1 MAVTMADISHLRKM
15 SGAGMMDCKKA
26 LEEANG
32 DFEKA
37 MEIIRKKGQAVAAK
51 RSDRE
56 ASEGC
61 VLAADK
67 GDFAAI
73 VALKCETDFVAKN
86 TDFVALTQDILN
98 VAMEKKPATKEDLLA
113 AALADGRTIQ
123 EHITDRIGVTGEKME
138 LGAYEFVNG
147 ASTMSYIHPGNKLA
161 TVVAFNQ
168 ANVEHQMARD
178 VAMQVAA
185 MNPVSV
191 RPDEVPQHII
201 DQELE
206 IAKDKARQAGKPE
219 NLLDRIAQGSLQ
231 KYYKENTLLQQE
243 FIKDAKLSI
252 EQYLHSANKE
262 LTVLSKKTSPQGSSF
277 LFIYSEL
284 KWKIINRV
292 GRSEIGSRRRRRNS
306 CRSGIIQIHG
316 PRSRLRSRSHRAL
329 YFPRV
334 DVGKPTPLI
343 FPAVDVKRHSQLLA
357 CLYMRLLDTVCT
369 KYLKTNFTRILI
381 VRFQHIFLL
390 FPFVP
395 GLADTA
401 HNRQHGNNS
410 SCNFHLYCF
419 YNLLRRYGFSI

>member
-61 VLAADK
+61 VLAAEK

-168 ANVEHQMARD
+168 ADVEHQMARD

-262 LTVLSKKTSPQGSSF
+262 LTVLSF
-277 LFIYSEL
+277 
-284 KWKIINRV
+284 
-292 GRSEIGSRRRRRNS
+292 
-306 CRSGIIQIHG
+306 
-316 PRSRLRSRSHRAL
+316 
-329 YFPRV
+329 
-334 DVGKPTPLI
+334 
-343 FPAVDVKRHSQLLA
+343 KRITL
-357 CLYMRLLDTVCT
+357 
-369 KYLKTNFTRILI
+369 N
-381 VRFQHIFLL
+381 
-390 FPFVP
+390 
-395 GLADTA
+395 AD
-401 HNRQHGNNS
+401 
-410 SCNFHLYCF
+410 
-419 YNLLRRYGFSI
+419 

>member
-61 VLAADK
+61 VLAAEN
-67 GDFAAI
+67 GEYAAI

-86 TDFVALTQDILN
+86 ADFVALTKDILN
-98 VAMEKKPATKEDLLA
+98 IAMDKKPASKEELLA
-113 AALADGRTIQ
+113 LTLADGRSIQ
-123 EHITDRIGVTGEKME
+123 DHITDRSGITGEKME
-138 LGAYEFVNG
+138 LGAFESVSG
-147 ASTMSYIHPGNKLA
+147 ASTISYIHPGNKLA

-168 ANVEHQMARD
+168 ATIEHQMARD

-185 MNPVSV
+185 MNPVAV

-243 FIKDAKLSI
+243 FIKDAKISI
-252 EQYLHSANKE
+252 EQYLQSANKE
-262 LTVLSKKTSPQGSSF
+262 LTVVSF
-277 LFIYSEL
+277 
-284 KWKIINRV
+284 KRV
-292 GRSEIGSRRRRRNS
+292 TLN
-306 CRSGIIQIHG
+306 
-316 PRSRLRSRSHRAL
+316 
-329 YFPRV
+329 V
-334 DVGKPTPLI
+334 D
-343 FPAVDVKRHSQLLA
+343 
-357 CLYMRLLDTVCT
+357 
-369 KYLKTNFTRILI
+369 
-381 VRFQHIFLL
+381 
-390 FPFVP
+390 
-395 GLADTA
+395 
-401 HNRQHGNNS
+401 
-410 SCNFHLYCF
+410 
-419 YNLLRRYGFSI
+419 